1 MAYTNPWSDTLVP
14 GSTPARDID
23 DKFRMWSLAVKE
35 RMETFLVKDWNAD
48 PVEPQEDLAGTVTGK
63 TIVIGGSSFR
73 ELNGSLKAVELN
85 PNFLAVFRGSARV
98 IAPVILPP
106 GVTIKLIELQVNR
119 GDVTNFTWRL
129 IAVGFD
135 TTAVETVVA
144 SSTVTNAG
152 MQVFAQALSHTV
164 SAAAAYYVDLDTAGA
179 ADVNSMR
186 LYAVRLTYD
195 TPDVTKT
202 L

>member
-1 MAYTNPWSDTLVP
+1 MSYSNDWDETLVP

-23 DKFRMWSLAVKE
+23 DKFRLFSNAIKE
-35 RMETFLVKDWNAD
+35 RMETFLVQDWNAD
-48 PVEPQEDLAGTVTGK
+48 PVEPQEDLVGSVENK
-63 TIVIGGSSFR
+63 TIIIGGSSFR

-85 PNFLAVFRGSARV
+85 PNFLAIFRGSARV

-106 GVTIKLIELQVNR
+106 GVQLKLIEFQVNR
-119 GDVTNFTWRL
+119 GDVTNYTWRL

-135 TTAVETVVA
+135 TTAAETVVA
-144 SSTVTNAG
+144 SNTDAVAG
-152 MQVFAQALSHTV
+152 AHIHSQALTHTV
-164 SAAAAYYVDLDTAGA
+164 VSNAAYYIDLDTAGA
-179 ADVNSMR
+179 ADTDSMR

-195 TPDVTKT
+195 TPDSTKT